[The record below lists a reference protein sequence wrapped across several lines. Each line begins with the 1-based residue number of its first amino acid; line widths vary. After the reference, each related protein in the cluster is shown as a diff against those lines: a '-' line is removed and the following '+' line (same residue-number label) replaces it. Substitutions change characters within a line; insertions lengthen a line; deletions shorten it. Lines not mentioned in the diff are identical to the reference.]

1 MRMRMRTPMRMRMA
15 QVEQEVY
22 LQAEI
27 PYSNHFNQLNRNLG
41 PLQLVL
47 HELLIRVRIASRAL
61 TWDDRALSFFATALV
76 SLLLVVCVGVA
87 ELLMLVPW
95 GLVFEWSFRL
105 LGAAALGPHMALVG
119 RRFRR
124 EARAWQAKR
133 QQFADASKGEQRAI
147 LAAHRAEMV
156 EEARARLRAETG
168 EDEPDDDETAALG
181 KSFHLLVTSRPNVG
195 TLRYRFAPDVD
206 RSHAYPALP
215 AEDRPALDC

>member
-1 MRMRMRTPMRMRMA
+1 MRMRMRTPMRMRMV

-87 ELLMLVPW
+87 KLLMLVPW

-105 LGAAALGPHMALVG
+105 LGAAALGS
-119 RRFRR
+119 RRRSGHGCP
-124 EARAWQAKR
+124 AQAVLLCR
-133 QQFADASKGEQRAI
+133 
-147 LAAHRAEMV
+147 
-156 EEARARLRAETG
+156 RARR
-168 EDEPDDDETAALG
+168 
-181 KSFHLLVTSRPNVG
+181 
-195 TLRYRFAPDVD
+195 
-206 RSHAYPALP
+206 
-215 AEDRPALDC
+215 